1 LSCEV
6 NAPLARHSDK
16 GLHKSPPGE
25 AWQERRV
32 CPGDPAQ
39 RADRLALPKTRAGLR
54 PGCSIPGL
62 ANADAPMNEVARQLR
77 AQIPSSTDP
86 QRLERM
92 AREAERQ
99 AAERQRQAHGKLR
112 SLPRSAEDIDTIV

>member
-1 LSCEV
+1 M
-6 NAPLARHSDK
+6 A
-16 GLHKSPPGE
+16 
-25 AWQERRV
+25 
-32 CPGDPAQ
+32 
-39 RADRLALPKTRAGLR
+39 RAGLG
-54 PGCSIPGL
+54 PGSLIPGL
-62 ANADAPMNEVARQLR
+62 ANEDAPMNEIARQLR

-112 SLPRSAEDIDTIV
+112 SLARSAEDVDTIV